1 MKKATKIAVTLVLVA
16 VLLAVVSSFLWVK
29 EEPKEVR
36 FGCALSLSGELEEE
50 GCLTKEGYELW
61 KEHVNSQGGIFIGN
75 DRYLINILYYDDESN
90 PQKTAS
96 LVEKLI
102 TEDKVDFLLGPY
114 GSSATFE
121 AAALAEKYRVPM
133 VEGEGPAEKIFTQG
147 FKYTFGLLSSSR
159 DYFQN
164 ILEGAALFEP
174 KPNRVAILSTDV
186 PYLYVAEGAEQHAK
200 RLGFEV
206 IPIITVEKGDDLSS
220 ILSDLKDDSPNMV
233 LFSAPFGEALSFV
246 KTAKA
251 VGLSPKMFGIIVA
264 PCDPAFVEQLGK
276 DADYIFGP
284 CQWTSNLPYDGPVFG
299 SSEDYARLFRDKF
312 GKEPEYHS
320 AAATAC
326 GVTYQLALEKASS
339 LDREDVRDALGSLD
353 AMTFYGRIKFNEQG
367 RDIYNPMVAIQ
378 VQRGKRV
385 TVWPEH
391 LATGSAIY
399 PTPPW
404 EEREIKIG
412 AIYPLTGSLATT
424 GADIKNGVL
433 FAVDIINNE
442 HKIDLP
448 LAISKGI
455 DSLDGAKIEIVFG
468 DSQGS
473 PSVGK
478 SEVERRIDEE
488 KVVALIGC
496 YQSAVTAE
504 ASQAA
509 EDKGMPFLTA
519 TSDAP
524 SLTQRGFNWF
534 FRTTPNDET
543 FVQNFYQ
550 FLQDIRGEKGIKVEK
565 LGIVYENSLWGL
577 EFSKYAEQYAEEYSY
592 PVVENISYDSDTTNV
607 TNEVQRLKDA
617 NPDVVMQASYIN
629 DAILYMQTYK
639 DMNFSPDAIL
649 ADDGGFIAPE
659 FLQTLGDDG
668 NYILTRA
675 TWSKDLAEAK
685 PLVETVNQ
693 MFRERYGANM
703 TGNSA
708 RAFTG
713 MLVLADAIN
722 RAGSTDPEKI
732 RKALLETNLSSDEII
747 MPWDG
752 VMFDRETHQNILG
765 KGIICQIIDQEYYT
779 VWPWNLATKELIW
792 PMPRWEEREQ
802 VR

>member
-1 MKKATKIAVTLVLVA
+1 MDLIKGVEIINGEDREKKDE
-16 VLLAVVSSFLWVK
+16 

-61 KEHVNSQGGIFIGN
+61 KEHVNSQGGILIGN

-90 PQKTAS
+90 PQKTAL

-147 FKYTFGLLSSSR
+147 FRYTFGLLSSSR

-164 ILEGAALFEP
+164 ILEGAASLEP

-220 ILSDLKDDSPNMV
+220 ILSDLKDDSPNRV

-251 VGLSPKMFGIIVA
+251 VGLSPKMFCIIVA

-284 CQWTSNLPYDGPVFG
+284 CQWTSDLPYDGPVFG
-299 SSEDYARLFRDKF
+299 SSEDYARLFREKF
-312 GKEPEYHS
+312 GKEAEYHS

-339 LDREDVRDALGSLD
+339 LDREDVRDALVSLD

-391 LATGSAIY
+391 LATDSAIY

-424 GADIKNGVL
+424 GADFKNGVL

-442 HKIDLP
+442 HKIGLP
-448 LAISKGI
+448 LARSKGI

-478 SEVERRIDEE
+478 SEVERMID
-488 KVVALIGC
+488 
-496 YQSAVTAE
+496 
-504 ASQAA
+504 
-509 EDKGMPFLTA
+509 
-519 TSDAP
+519 
-524 SLTQRGFNWF
+524 
-534 FRTTPNDET
+534 
-543 FVQNFYQ
+543 
-550 FLQDIRGEKGIKVEK
+550 
-565 LGIVYENSLWGL
+565 
-577 EFSKYAEQYAEEYSY
+577 
-592 PVVENISYDSDTTNV
+592 
-607 TNEVQRLKDA
+607 
-617 NPDVVMQASYIN
+617 
-629 DAILYMQTYK
+629 
-639 DMNFSPDAIL
+639 
-649 ADDGGFIAPE
+649 
-659 FLQTLGDDG
+659 
-668 NYILTRA
+668 
-675 TWSKDLAEAK
+675 
-685 PLVETVNQ
+685 
-693 MFRERYGANM
+693 
-703 TGNSA
+703 
-708 RAFTG
+708 
-713 MLVLADAIN
+713 
-722 RAGSTDPEKI
+722 
-732 RKALLETNLSSDEII
+732 
-747 MPWDG
+747 
-752 VMFDRETHQNILG
+752 
-765 KGIICQIIDQEYYT
+765 
-779 VWPWNLATKELIW
+779 
-792 PMPRWEEREQ
+792 
-802 VR
+802 